1 MKREESIA
9 IVLVDASLEL
19 VPREI
24 AKHPAVVKT
33 ARRRKKSPL
42 TILLDKSLHYH
53 AMRGLPNQEKR
64 GRPDIVHLCM
74 LEVLESPLCYEGYVQ
89 LYVHTIEG
97 QVIKVRSDVR
107 LPKNYNRFV
116 GLMEQL
122 LVLGKVPQEGETLL
136 EVLGRG
142 LDKAMEDFKPS
153 RRILLSE
160 KGVRVTPTDLAEK
173 ILSGSERVAVM
184 IGAFPHGDFSNEV
197 LSMADEV
204 ISLYNRVLEGFV
216 ATSILMRALEF
227 KAGLYNVNGG
237 NV

>member
-1 MKREESIA
+1 MEEQRIA

-19 VPREI
+19 IPREI

-33 ARRRKKSPL
+33 AKRRGKSPL

-53 AMRGLPNQEKR
+53 AMRGLPLQEKR
-64 GRPDIVHLCM
+64 GRPDIVYLCM
-74 LEVLESPLCYEGYVQ
+74 IEVLESPLCSKGYVQ
-89 LYVHTIEG
+89 LYLHTIDR

-122 LVLGKVPQEGETLL
+122 LVFGKVPVEGETLL

-142 LDKAMEDFKPS
+142 LDKVVEDFKPS
-153 RRILLSE
+153 RKILLSE
-160 KGVRVTPTDLAEK
+160 RGNRMTPMDLAEK
-173 ILSGSERVAVM
+173 ILKEGGRVAVM

-197 LSMADEV
+197 MNMADEV
-204 ISLYNRVLEGFV
+204 VSIYDEVLEGFV
-216 ATSILMRALEF
+216 ATSILIRSLEF
-227 KAGLYNVNGG
+227 KLGLYDLNRG